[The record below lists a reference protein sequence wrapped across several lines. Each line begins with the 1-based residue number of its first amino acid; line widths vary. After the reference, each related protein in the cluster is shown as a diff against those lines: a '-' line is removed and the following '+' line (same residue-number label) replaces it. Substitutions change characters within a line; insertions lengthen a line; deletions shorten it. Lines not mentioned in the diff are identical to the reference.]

1 MVVGYFFLCSF
12 VCVLDVWICLLLYIW
27 VVWVGVDGFGFC
39 LHVLGLLFF
48 VLFSSASSFFLSFFS
63 FFFLCVCGE
72 SCFCPL
78 IYNRLARYFVKRK
91 I

>member
-48 VLFSSASSFFLSFFS
+48 VLFSSASSFFFPFFLSFF
-63 FFFLCVCGE
+63 FVCVG
-72 SCFCPL
+72 
-78 IYNRLARYFVKRK
+78 RVVFVH
-91 I
+91 